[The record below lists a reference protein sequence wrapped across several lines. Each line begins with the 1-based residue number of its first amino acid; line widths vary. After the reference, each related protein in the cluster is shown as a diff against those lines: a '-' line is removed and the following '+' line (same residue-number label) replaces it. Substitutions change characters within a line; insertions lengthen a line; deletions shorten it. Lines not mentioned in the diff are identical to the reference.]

1 MIKFSKGFQVNKS
14 SKQNKLFIL
23 KQSNKKIKVH
33 IKRKLDLRFPLLNKL
48 KIKSIPFD
56 LILLQGKIFNLSRWT
71 PKNELPSPVP
81 IIFQSL
87 RYDNIIKRLLKKPL
101 SKAKIIY
108 LGPRYEN
115 TYFSWYKKPFTFPY
129 THMKSPHNIKFTDR
143 QFCGQH
149 W

>member
-14 SKQNKLFIL
+14 SKLNKLFIL

-81 IIFQSL
+81 IIF
-87 RYDNIIKRLLKKPL
+87 
-101 SKAKIIY
+101 
-108 LGPRYEN
+108 
-115 TYFSWYKKPFTFPY
+115 
-129 THMKSPHNIKFTDR
+129 
-143 QFCGQH
+143 
-149 W
+149 